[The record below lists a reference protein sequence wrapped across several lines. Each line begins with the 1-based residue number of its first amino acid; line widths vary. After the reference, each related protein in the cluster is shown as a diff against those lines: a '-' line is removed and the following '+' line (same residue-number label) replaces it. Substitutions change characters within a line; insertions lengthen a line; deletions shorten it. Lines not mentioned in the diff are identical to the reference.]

1 MKNIILFSIVFLSA
15 LKFQGQQQIFRYQDD
30 MTDKVYYFTSG
41 LMVTNEDKSQGF
53 RLQLDIKEIDDKTL
67 AFDGLTLKVIGIGT
81 CFEKDNLILLF
92 ENGKKMSVNSYNDFN
107 CEGDSW
113 FVLNDGNSETYI
125 DLLKSQKLIKIRFEN
140 GSSHESLT
148 QEISEKNQ
156 NYFIELFKLIA
167 ENKVTPYT
175 GK

>member
-1 MKNIILFSIVFLSA
+1 MKNILLFSILFLST

-30 MTDKVYYFTSG
+30 MTDKVYHFSSG
-41 LMVTNEDKSQGF
+41 LMVTNEDKSEGF
-53 RLQLDIKEIDDKTL
+53 RLQLDIKETDDKTI
-67 AFDGLTLKVIGIGT
+67 ASNGLTLKVVGIGN
-81 CFEKDNLILLF
+81 CFEKDNLIFLF
-92 ENGKKMSVNSYNDFN
+92 ENGQKISLTSWNDFN

-113 FVLNDGNSETYI
+113 FYLNEGYTETYT
-125 DLLKSQKLIKIRFEN
+125 DLLKVQKLVKIRFEN

-148 QEISEKNQ
+148 REISGNNQ